1 MYTVLPLHG
10 RIGHRKRWRKLCAQN
25 KIHDKEVQKTME
37 KTKQPGSYEDFKKY
51 TVEEISSILG
61 LGKTKTREL
70 LDSKL
75 LPVTKIGRDYF
86 TSKQCLQ
93 DFLKNNIG
101 NELYF

>member
-1 MYTVLPLHG
+1 
-10 RIGHRKRWRKLCAQN
+10 
-25 KIHDKEVQKTME
+25 ME
-37 KTKQPGSYEDFKKY
+37 KTKQPVSYEDFKKY

>member
-1 MYTVLPLHG
+1 MAKQGIGSAEGSYVYT
-10 RIGHRKRWRKLCAQN
+10 KL
-25 KIHDKEVQKTME
+25 KISSKEVKNMKKSKRTD
-37 KTKQPGSYEDFKKY
+37 SYEDFRKY

-86 TSKQCLQ
+86 TSRQCLQ
-93 DFLKNNIG
+93 DFLKKNIG